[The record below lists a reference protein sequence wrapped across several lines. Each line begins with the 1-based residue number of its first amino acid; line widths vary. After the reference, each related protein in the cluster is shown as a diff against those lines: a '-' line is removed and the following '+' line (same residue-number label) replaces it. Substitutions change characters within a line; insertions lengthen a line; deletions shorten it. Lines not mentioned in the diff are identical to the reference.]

1 MQLRVDAI
9 DLPNHPSFEHP
20 SNALNPT
27 ALSSGIPDPSV
38 GKITTNSINGRVVQ
52 LTGRFEF

>member
-1 MQLRVDAI
+1 VDAI
-9 DLPNHPSFEHP
+9 DLPNHPSFENP
-20 SNALNPT
+20 SRELNPT

-38 GKITTNSINGRVVQ
+38 GQVTTNTINGRTVQ